1 MQTIKLSKKSWH
13 YHLIREYTANADHE
27 IKAMDF
33 CQYVRWV
40 FAGILGACIATILL
54 TFCALIIVL
63 PLVFYSV
70 VLFYGVWVEPNITTS
85 VGVLCYIV
93 VILYYIVLY
102 TIRGVVKLFSK
113 IPPTPISTSP
123 FIRSAYKTI
132 KNKVCFRL
140 EIVD

>member
-1 MQTIKLSKKSWH
+1 MQTIKLSRKTWH
-13 YHLIREYTANADHE
+13 YHLIREYTTNAEYD
-27 IKAMDF
+27 IKYMDF
-33 CQYVRWV
+33 CQYIRGVLM
-40 FAGILGACIATILL
+40 GILGACIVTMMLA
-54 TFCALIIVL
+54 FCALLIVL
-63 PLVFYSV
+63 PLVFCSV
-70 VLFYGVWVEPNITTS
+70 VLLYGVWVEPNIITC
-85 VGVLCYIV
+85 VGMLCYIV

-102 TIRGVVKLFSK
+102 AIRGVVKVFNK